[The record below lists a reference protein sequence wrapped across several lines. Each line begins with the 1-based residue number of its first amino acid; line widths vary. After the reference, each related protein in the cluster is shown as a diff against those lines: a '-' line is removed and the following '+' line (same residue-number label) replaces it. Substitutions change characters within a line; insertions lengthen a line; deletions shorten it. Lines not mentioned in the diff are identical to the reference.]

1 MNPLVHTDC
10 SISDSL
16 KSVRKSVLIYETI
29 IQVAD
34 HDNEDA
40 DRLLLRCQL
49 EKSNSLSKSG
59 EHGKAIEVL
68 LLAIKEAVGKYE
80 TPNKITLELKYAL
93 ALEKIFVHEY
103 ESSKDLL
110 NSILPYAMQE
120 FSNDSSFVYII
131 KNQLIRYEE
140 EILKNKC

>member
-1 MNPLVHTDC
+1 MECGGSDKTDAQC
-10 SISDSL
+10 
-16 KSVRKSVLIYETI
+16 
-29 IQVAD
+29 
-34 HDNEDA
+34 
-40 DRLLLRCQL
+40 
-49 EKSNSLSKSG
+49 G

-80 TPNKITLELKYAL
+80 PPNKITLELKYAL

-131 KNQLIRYEE
+131 KNQLIRCEE